1 MDKDRRNSARKEAK
15 NSSISLRPLDPQ
27 VWFRF
32 WNSAEYSMR
41 DISMVGAGVVSN
53 ERIPIG
59 TPLSIDL
66 RLSKDISTIRVFG
79 KVEWITEDAGMY
91 RTGVSFSWWKDDQD
105 KQLVN
110 EYLGKLLNIN

>member
-1 MDKDRRNSARKEAK
+1 MDMDRRNSARKEAK
-15 NSSISLRPLDPQ
+15 SSSISLRPLDPQ

-32 WNSAEYSMR
+32 WSGTECSMK

-66 RLSKDISTIRVFG
+66 RLGKGNSTIRIFG
-79 KVEWITEDAGMY
+79 KVKWISEDAGMY

-105 KQLVN
+105 KNTVGQYLENLVSVN
-110 EYLGKLLNIN
+110 